1 MVSKVYNNVFAMF
14 IQKIY
19 HGYLTSMLDDKGMFL
34 SSLSGIK
41 KIIILVLFVFGH
53 FQGLKAQFVEFGFNL
68 SGNTYQGDISP
79 LTWRLS
85 MQGANFAYG
94 LNAGYHFN
102 KYLSLK
108 ISYNLGSIE
117 ADDKY
122 AVDKWRRDRNLNFR
136 TDIRE
141 WALTA
146 DVFFLEYL
154 KFFRKYDLK
163 PYLKT
168 GVALFSFNP
177 QGLYKG
183 KWYDL
188 QPLGTEGQGLSGSDK
203 QPYDLTQ
210 IAIPFGFGLCYD
222 INRYIRVG
230 FEISPR
236 ITFTDYLDDVSTEY
250 PDFEKLLK
258 ERGQMAVNLSYKGD
272 LLPGGIEPEEIINL
286 GRGNSKD
293 NDWYVF
299 TSFTFSVLFDPVYEN
314 IKRKTFNGAR
324 KCTF

>member
-108 ISYNLGSIE
+108 ISYNRGSIE
-117 ADDKY
+117 ANDKY
-122 AVDKWRRDRNLNFR
+122 AVDKLSLIHISGMSASVDIYTRKEENVI
-136 TDIRE
+136 TVPIQSVAIRE
-141 WALTA
+141 KKDAKIKKDVKTEIQEDQYNQVVFIMDADTA
-146 DVFFLEYL
+146 KMVIVT
-154 KFFRKYDLK
+154 
-163 PYLKT
+163 T
-168 GVALFSFNP
+168 GIQDNEFIHVI
-177 QGLYKG
+177 
-183 KWYDL
+183 
-188 QPLGTEGQGLSGSDK
+188 SGVKSR
-203 QPYDLTQ
+203 
-210 IAIPFGFGLCYD
+210 C
-222 INRYIRVG
+222 V
-230 FEISPR
+230 
-236 ITFTDYLDDVSTEY
+236 
-250 PDFEKLLK
+250 
-258 ERGQMAVNLSYKGD
+258 
-272 LLPGGIEPEEIINL
+272 
-286 GRGNSKD
+286 
-293 NDWYVF
+293 
-299 TSFTFSVLFDPVYEN
+299 
-314 IKRKTFNGAR
+314 
-324 KCTF
+324 